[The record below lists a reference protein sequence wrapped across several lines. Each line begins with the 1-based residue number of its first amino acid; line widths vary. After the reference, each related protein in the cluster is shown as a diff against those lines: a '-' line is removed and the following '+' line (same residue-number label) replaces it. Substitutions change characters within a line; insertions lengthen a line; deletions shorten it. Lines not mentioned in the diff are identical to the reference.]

1 MPRIKA
7 LPFCLCLFLSL
18 PAQAEIYRWTDANG
32 SIHFSDTPPML
43 DEHHRMQVRPTTTM
57 PMAENIRQS
66 DRVTRNRKELDQLLS
81 PNSKNRYAKSQQ
93 AEEARTRQCEQY
105 RKQLD
110 RLQAR
115 LRAGY
120 GNDRGNSLRQR
131 RRELSQT
138 YSHEC
143 VLN

>member
-7 LPFCLCLFLSL
+7 LPFCLSLFISL

-32 SIHFSDTPPML
+32 SIHFSDTPPVL
-43 DEHHRMQVRPTTTM
+43 DEHHRVQVRPPTTM

-66 DRVTRNRKELDQLLS
+66 DRVTRNRKDLDRLLL
-81 PNSKNRYAKSQQ
+81 PDSKNRYAKSQQ
-93 AEEARTRQCEQY
+93 AEDTRTRQCEQY

-110 RLQAR
+110 RLQAK

-138 YSHEC
+138 YSREC